1 MREKKKQNPSSRL
14 ENETTVTR
22 TPKTA
27 MMGFSIHEVVYL
39 FACCAVMK
47 ADSVVN
53 SFTLVSRTRQRIS
66 HRILRASAAVN
77 ETSTTLREIVM
88 TETHMEVPP
97 APLENELPAKT
108 LDGRLLCAS
117 QCAYNASSPYFEGA
131 GFLSGSTTVELTK
144 GVNSVYIG
152 ETMDG
157 IVLAFRGT
165 RTKSPLDWLQVR
177 DASSQAAVYLRVVY
191 VLIL

>member
-1 MREKKKQNPSSRL
+1 MQNSFIHNSERV
-14 ENETTVTR
+14 ENETTVT
-22 TPKTA
+22 TAPKTA

-39 FACCAVMK
+39 FACCVVMK
-47 ADSVVN
+47 ADSVN
-53 SFTLVSRTRQRIS
+53 SFTLVSRARQRIS
-66 HRILRASAAVN
+66 HRIRRASAAVN
-77 ETSTTLREIVM
+77 ETSTTLPEIVM
-88 TETHMEVPP
+88 TETHMQIPP

-131 GFLSGSTTVELTK
+131 GFLGGSTTVELTK

-177 DASSQAAVYLRVVY
+177 DASSQPAVYLRVVY